1 MIFNG
6 WNKPAKQCFV
16 EMGKGGGFTQREGN
30 EGNLVGQ
37 RGERP
42 TLQHAILVRVEEG
55 ESAAED
61 RPAQKQKTDPEVG
74 FLNLAV
80 REGFEPSFAYITIQI
95 YPLISIT
102 YAIFLTV
109 KTVELSHGFAK
120 IFSAFYREKCR
131 KVNMFNN
138 GNNCAA
144 SQHNV
149 SNTEIGRRYL

>member
-80 REGFEPSFAYITIQI
+80 REGFEPSFSHVAAQI
-95 YPLISIT
+95 
-102 YAIFLTV
+102 
-109 KTVELSHGFAK
+109 
-120 IFSAFYREKCR
+120 
-131 KVNMFNN
+131 
-138 GNNCAA
+138 
-144 SQHNV
+144 
-149 SNTEIGRRYL
+149 

>member
-30 EGNLVGQ
+30 EGDLVGQ

-61 RPAQKQKTDPEVG
+61 RPAQKQKTDHQVG
-74 FLNLAV
+74 SFKFGGEGDRLNQVQPKPAT
-80 REGFEPSFAYITIQI
+80 SYISNYNQ
-95 YPLISIT
+95 Y
-102 YAIFLTV
+102 LT
-109 KTVELSHGFAK
+109 
-120 IFSAFYREKCR
+120 
-131 KVNMFNN
+131 
-138 GNNCAA
+138 
-144 SQHNV
+144 
-149 SNTEIGRRYL
+149 